1 LVSKDFLRKEMK
13 HKLQHLTTDQWMQK
27 SFAVS
32 LNIKTLLTEL
42 NILKKEKWIG
52 VYAPFQ
58 KEPDWTFSFQN
69 AKGVPSF
76 IQDQLAFPTIKS
88 EGQEKLMKMIFTKSR
103 LSDLVLKDD
112 FGVKI
117 LGPRENNVDT
127 SEAQPNIFLIP
138 GLAFGIQGERLGR
151 GKGFYDCYLSTN
163 KGIKIGV
170 CFSEQLSH
178 KIPMDE
184 FDIRMNFIVTDNE
197 IIKIEV

>member
-1 LVSKDFLRKEMK
+1 MK
-13 HKLQHLTTDQWMQK
+13 QKLQLLTKEQWMQK

-42 NILKKEKWIG
+42 NVLKKENRIG

-69 AKGVPSF
+69 AQGVPSF

-88 EGQEKLMKMIFTKSR
+88 EGEGKLEKMVFTQSH
-103 LSDLVLKDD
+103 LSDLVLKVD

-117 LGPRENNVDT
+117 LGPRETNVDLN
-127 SEAQPNIFLIP
+127 EDQPKIFLIP
-138 GLAFGIQGERLGR
+138 GLAFGTHGERLGR
-151 GKGFYDCYLSTN
+151 GKGFYDRYLGTN

-170 CFSEQLSH
+170 CFREQLDH
-178 KIPMDE
+178 RIPMDE
-184 FDIRMNFIVTDNE
+184 FDIKMNFVITDDEIV
-197 IIKIEV
+197 KIDV